1 MNCIF
6 SRRDSST
13 LVQYFSYRINFAI
26 LSKSIKIVLSSQCFP
41 PLGDSTHGLQQ
52 GIDHREQVEPGWFT
66 RAREQTPSNRAGCQ
80 RRPQVLLGQLLSPG
94 CCASSSKG
102 GGASAFL
109 GVSCALY
116 LVADPGRSRQKF
128 SASSASWLFLL
139 GQSLQDADND
149 QRLRLFCVSWRDR
162 FQKDCARRLGVLL
175 GR

>member
-1 MNCIF
+1 MAFLKGGIPVPWF
-6 SRRDSST
+6 ST
-13 LVQYFSYRINFAI
+13 LVTDNFCD
-26 LSKSIKIVLSSQCFP
+26 SFEVHEDGPQPVLPSQ
-41 PLGDSTHGLQQ
+41 GDSTPGLQQ
-52 GIDHREQVEPGWFT
+52 GIDHRDQVVPGWFT

-80 RRPQVLLGQLLSPG
+80 RRPQVLLGQLWSLG

-149 QRLRLFCVSWRDR
+149 QRLSLFCVSWRDR
-162 FQKDCARRLGVLL
+162 FQKGCARRLGVLL